1 MCFCFDGQGA
11 MKPHRP
17 DSCRERGRGAGAPEV
32 SLSTARGEPDC
43 LEAARAAEPAEAVQI
58 GN

>member
-11 MKPHRP
+11 VKPHRP
-17 DSCRERGRGAGAPEV
+17 DSCRERGRGAGAAEV
-32 SLSTARGEPDC
+32 PLSTIRGEPGR
-43 LEAARAAEPAEAVQI
+43 LEAARAAEPVEAVQI